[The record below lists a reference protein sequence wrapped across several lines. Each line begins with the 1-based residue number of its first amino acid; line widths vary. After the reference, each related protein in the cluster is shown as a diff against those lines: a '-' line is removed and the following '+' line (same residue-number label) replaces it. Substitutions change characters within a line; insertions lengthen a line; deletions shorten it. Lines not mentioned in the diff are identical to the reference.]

1 MVNSSMILMLNQYVS
16 PKKQKYLEILIWFLA
31 LNFIERVSK
40 IEFLFFF
47 FLGHSEQIWS
57 WTWMSFCQLQLC
69 IAIKIDDI
77 LNEFN
82 TFSFQAVIKQF
93 SASGYERSDV
103 MVIDEVE
110 MQRHQQ
116 LEKLYRSTRGT
127 KVWMFLLFIL
137 LISFVWFCVWRW
149 IDIWLWFYFVILFS
163 CNIFWIN
170 LCCLS
175 KMLDLI

>member
-1 MVNSSMILMLNQYVS
+1 
-16 PKKQKYLEILIWFLA
+16 
-31 LNFIERVSK
+31 
-40 IEFLFFF
+40 
-47 FLGHSEQIWS
+47 
-57 WTWMSFCQLQLC
+57 MSFCQLQLC

-77 LNEFN
+77 LNEFY

-149 IDIWLWFYFVILFS
+149 IDIWYTVFLQYFLDLLMLSFKNVGSDLILFFTVQTS
-163 CNIFWIN
+163 YIC
-170 LCCLS
+170 
-175 KMLDLI
+175 